1 MPNPCQ
7 KWFGCHWTGRGG
19 AGCSRGTLIAW
30 QTRNHSEPGTGTFV
44 RVMLVDD
51 NKVRIEQLDR
61 ALTEA
66 GHEVVARLLD
76 TDDIV
81 GAVDR
86 LAPDIVLIDVDSPN
100 RDTLESLG
108 QISRDRPRPIVLF
121 AQNSDSE
128 TIRRAMRAG
137 VSAYVVDGMTPGRLQ
152 PVIEVAIARFQ
163 EFQGLRQELA
173 STKLKLADRRDVEK
187 AKGLLMKRK
196 GMDENTA
203 YETLRRMAMDR
214 NIRLGEVARSLIA
227 AVEML

>member
-1 MPNPCQ
+1 MLGELHNDLN
-7 KWFGCHWTGRGG
+7 RGNE
-19 AGCSRGTLIAW
+19 
-30 QTRNHSEPGTGTFV
+30 QDV

-51 NKVRIEQLDR
+51 NQDRMGQLDA
-61 ALTEA
+61 ALTA
-66 GHEVVARLLD
+66 SGHQVVGRLLD
-76 TDDIV
+76 TDDIL
-81 GAVDR
+81 GAVDT
-86 LAPDIVLIDVDSPN
+86 LHPDIVLIDVDSPS
-100 RDTLESLG
+100 RDTPESLG

-163 EFQGLRQELA
+163 EFQGLKQELA

-227 AVEML
+227 AAELL

>member
-1 MPNPCQ
+1 
-7 KWFGCHWTGRGG
+7 
-19 AGCSRGTLIAW
+19 
-30 QTRNHSEPGTGTFV
+30 
-44 RVMLVDD
+44 MLVDD
-51 NKVRIEQLDR
+51 DRERTSLLDE
-61 ALTEA
+61 ALSAA
-66 GHEVVARLLD
+66 GHNVVGRLLAS
-76 TDDIV
+76 DDIL
-81 GAVDR
+81 GAVDS
-86 LAPDIVLIDVDSPN
+86 LQPDIVLIDVDSPS

-137 VSAYVVDGMTPGRLQ
+137 VSAYVVDGMTPSRLQ

-173 STKLKLADRRDVEK
+173 STKIKLADRRDVEK
-187 AKGLLMKRK
+187 AKGLLMKRR

-227 AVEML
+227 AAELL